1 MGSLFTAQI
10 RGLFSTVEQPS
21 GAHLWLGERQPYL
34 RMKYLLVFFQYSLNT
49 RYYQAVRME
58 SFSALFGMKTETST
72 ACSVTLDADQA
83 LYVNNG
89 K

>member
-1 MGSLFTAQI
+1 MAWRETTISQNEVPVG
-10 RGLFSTVEQPS
+10 
-21 GAHLWLGERQPYL
+21 Y
-34 RMKYLLVFFQYSLNT
+34 FFQYSLNT
-49 RYYQAVRME
+49 RYYQAVRMQ